1 MKKVILFLIIL
12 IFLFICVYSYTSC
25 VTHLRLDKSIELCE
39 TIIKSIQLGENKVD
53 KNIEGY
59 EKVDKVIKELKDRD
73 ELPINLTEYFS
84 EIINIDGFFEEI
96 NKDKSDITEEELEKI
111 YNQVFGNNT
120 SFVEEETIF
129 IDNSGNKCI
138 QLKDLR
144 RLDNGDGVVK
154 YFNGEYIIDNKY
166 IPLSYSELQNINS
179 LDFVLCEYINEEN
192 SFVYINKNGDILSII
207 YNMKDNI
214 IDSVNIEYNK
224 KC

>member
-25 VTHLRLDKSIELCE
+25 VTHLRLDKSIELCD

-154 YFNGEYIIDNKY
+154 YFNGEYVIDKKY
-166 IPLSYSELQNINS
+166 IPLSYIDIKIKKQIFNNFNYCFIDNVILK
-179 LDFVLCEYINEEN
+179 FYN
-192 SFVYINKNGDILSII
+192 SFFVIELNYKTNEILSIT
-207 YNMKDNI
+207 NLFVK
-214 IDSVNIEYNK
+214 
-224 KC
+224 